1 MGDVLHNVAERG
13 KIIVTSGTVHAVI
26 DGDKANA
33 TLTQDFHNLTDFQI
47 VTTHAAHVLDTQVL
61 HIPGFHFFHHCQES
75 GTVKASTTNAIV
87 CVVVQIDKPM
97 LFCIGFKHLLLM
109 NNAIAVTV
117 SVIIARKPLI

>member
-1 MGDVLHNVAERG
+1 MCVVPWRTRPAFYSIAIR
-13 KIIVTSGTVHAVI
+13 
-26 DGDKANA
+26 
-33 TLTQDFHNLTDFQI
+33 
-47 VTTHAAHVLDTQVL
+47 
-61 HIPGFHFFHHCQES
+61 CR
-75 GTVKASTTNAIV
+75 TVKGRSRPTII